1 MLGRIRL
8 RRGAVFALTAAIG
21 LAAIGGI
28 SVATGAIPSGD
39 GTVHA
44 CYGNGD
50 GSLRVRDVEAGKPC
64 PRNFSPIEWSQQG
77 PAGTPGQD
85 GADGQDGAP
94 GPRGPSD
101 IYTTY
106 RQFADSLPDTSD
118 PYDDLFSFGREPVLK
133 LDVPA
138 GSYDIQAKGFANG
151 DAGNVGCV
159 LVAEQ
164 NVDGTIAT
172 LPNNFT
178 AESLVMQVTHVFD
191 NPGRIE
197 LRCTDYGGN
206 GQRHLKWIKLH
217 ATKVETIHVL
227 DGTP

>member
-8 RRGAVFALTAAIG
+8 RRGAAFALTAAIG

-39 GTVHA
+39 GTIHA
-44 CYGNGD
+44 CYGKSG
-50 GSLRVRDVEAGKPC
+50 GAVRVIDAFVTNCKSGETALTWNQRGP
-64 PRNFSPIEWSQQG
+64 QG
-77 PAGTPGQD
+77 APGQN
-85 GADGQDGAP
+85 GQDGQDGAP

-159 LVAEQ
+159 LVAGQ